1 MRLRFPLIRS
11 VLLSTAILAVA
22 SGCGSND
29 PDPESD
35 AVSITGPSGALV
47 MGLQRQYSATV
58 PDGDDGGVLWT
69 LPDGATAGTLTSD
82 GLFTAGTT
90 AGTWRIAVSLNSDPT
105 QADTLLVNVIPYMTP
120 TSLGLAA
127 YGVAVS
133 AAGVIA
139 AADNNAAVRFKNGGN
154 VTTATTGSTPVHL
167 AFAPNGATAFATS
180 MGGRLFRINA
190 ATGAV
195 VDTAEFGRAVY
206 NIAIRSTDS
215 LVYVTTSDGWL
226 LKVAP
231 GTLATIDSVNLA
243 SASNGLAFSP
253 GGGVL
258 WASTINAGILYRIDP
273 TTLAKTDSFTLE
285 TGLQRLAVAPSGD
298 SVFVANQSSH
308 KVHVVR
314 PSTRTVS
321 AVTLSGSP
329 HGVGLSSDG
338 SKLFVAH
345 LGGWVTVL
353 NRSDLSTLGQV
364 PLTGSGRNVASV
376 PGTTG
381 MVVSVEFDLLLL
393 Q

>member
-1 MRLRFPLIRS
+1 MHFRSALIRA
-11 VLLSTAILAVA
+11 VLQITTLLAVA
-22 SGCGSND
+22 SGCGAND
-29 PDPESD
+29 PDPGSD
-35 AVSITGPSGALV
+35 AVTITGPSGALV
-47 MGLQRQYSATV
+47 MGLERQYSVTV
-58 PDGDDGGVLWT
+58 PEGDDGGVLWS
-69 LPDGATAGTLTSD
+69 LPDGETAGTLTSD

-105 QADTLLVNVIPYMTP
+105 QADTLLVNVIPYMTS
-120 TSLGLAA
+120 TSLGLPA

-139 AADNNAAVRFKNGGN
+139 AADNSTAVRFRDGGN
-154 VTTATTGSTPVHL
+154 VTTATTGSLPVHL

-180 MGGRLFRINA
+180 MGGRLFRINV

-195 VDTAEFGRAVY
+195 VDTADFGRAVY

-215 LVYVTTSDGWL
+215 LVYVTTDDGWL

-231 GTLATIDSVNLA
+231 STLTTLDSVKLA
-243 SASNGLAFSP
+243 SASNGVAFSP

-273 TTLAKTDSFTLE
+273 TTLAKTDSFPLE
-285 TGLQRLAVAPSGD
+285 AGLQRLAVAPSGD

-314 PSTRTVS
+314 PSTRTVT
-321 AVTLSGSP
+321 AVVLTGSP

-353 NRSDLSTLGQV
+353 NRSTLSKLGLV
-364 PLTGSGRNVASV
+364 PLSGSGRNVASI
-376 PGTTG
+376 PGTAG
-381 MVVSVEFDLLLL
+381 VVVSVEFDLLLL
-393 Q
+393 E